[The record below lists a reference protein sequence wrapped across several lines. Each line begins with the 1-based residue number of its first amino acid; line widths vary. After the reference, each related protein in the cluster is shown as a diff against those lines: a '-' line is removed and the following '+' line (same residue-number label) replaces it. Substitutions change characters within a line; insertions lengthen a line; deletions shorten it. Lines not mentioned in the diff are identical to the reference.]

1 MSGTLLDI
9 VTKGYDFINVHV
21 VEEIADKRV
30 REEDTEQ
37 VRWWKML
44 YRKIS
49 RKRNMA
55 NLRVRR
61 IKFIT

>member
-37 VRWWKML
+37 VQWWKML
-44 YRKIS
+44 
-49 RKRNMA
+49 
-55 NLRVRR
+55 
-61 IKFIT
+61 